1 MGGLPEPSMRL
12 TYQTDYALRLLMYLA
27 VQGDRRSSIH
37 EIATQYGISE
47 NHLMKVTQRLAA
59 LGYVDALRG
68 RSGGLKL
75 AGRAQDVRIG
85 DVVRAMEPDLE
96 IVECF
101 GAENTCAITP
111 ACALRHV
118 LDEARE
124 RFLEV
129 LDSYTLKQLVA
140 RPGKLR
146 IALNIVA

>member
-1 MGGLPEPSMRL
+1 MRL

-27 VQGDRRSSIH
+27 VQGERRSSIH
-37 EIATQYGISE
+37 EVASQYGISE
-47 NHLMKVTQRLAA
+47 NHLMKVTQKLAA

-75 AGRAQDVRIG
+75 AGAPEDLRIG
-85 DVVRAMEPDLE
+85 EIVRAMEPDFA

-101 GAENTCAITP
+101 GEDNTCNITP

-124 RFLEV
+124 SFLGV

-146 IALNIVA
+146 IALNIVS

>member
-1 MGGLPEPSMRL
+1 MRL
-12 TYQTDYALRLLMYLA
+12 TFQTDYALRMLMYLA

-59 LGYVDALRG
+59 LGYIDALRG

-75 AGRAQDVRIG
+75 AGKPEQISVG
-85 DVVRAMEPDLE
+85 DVIRAMEPDLA

-101 GAENTCAITP
+101 GSENTCSITP

-124 RFLEV
+124 SFLSV
-129 LDSYTLKQLVA
+129 LDNCTLKQLVA
-140 RPGKLR
+140 RPAKLR
-146 IALNIVA
+146 IALNIVT

>member
-1 MGGLPEPSMRL
+1 MRL
-12 TYQTDYALRLLMYLA
+12 TLQTDYSLRLLMYLA

-37 EIATQYGISE
+37 EIATQFEISK

-75 AGRAQDVRIG
+75 AGDPAQVCIG
-85 DVVRAMEPDLE
+85 DVVRAMEPDFA

-101 GAENTCAITP
+101 GSENTCTITP
-111 ACALRHV
+111 VCALRHV

-124 RFLEV
+124 SFLGV

-146 IALNIVA
+146 IALNIVT

>member
-1 MGGLPEPSMRL
+1 MRL
-12 TYQTDYALRLLMYLA
+12 TYQTDYALRMLMYLA

-47 NHLMKVTQRLAA
+47 NHLMKVTQRLSA

-75 AGRAQDVRIG
+75 AGKPEDIRIG
-85 DVVRAMEPDLE
+85 DIVREMEPDLE

-101 GAENTCAITP
+101 GAENTCTITP

-118 LDEARE
+118 LDEARQS
-124 RFLEV
+124 FLAV

-140 RPGKLR
+140 RPGKLK

>member
-1 MGGLPEPSMRL
+1 MRL

-27 VQGDRRSSIH
+27 VQGERRSSIH
-37 EIATQYGISE
+37 EVASQYGISE
-47 NHLMKVTQRLAA
+47 NHLMKVTQKLAA

-75 AGRAQDVRIG
+75 ACAPEDLRIG
-85 DVVRAMEPDLE
+85 EIVRAMEPDFA

-101 GAENTCAITP
+101 GEDNTCNITP

-124 RFLEV
+124 SFLGV

-146 IALNIVA
+146 IALNIVS

>member
-1 MGGLPEPSMRL
+1 MMRL
-12 TYQTDYALRLLMYLA
+12 TYQTDYALRMLMYLA

-75 AGRAQDVRIG
+75 AGDPGQIRIG
-85 DVVRAMEPDLE
+85 DVVRAMEPDLA

-101 GAENTCAITP
+101 GSENTCTITL
-111 ACALRHV
+111 ACGLRHV

-124 RFLEV
+124 SFLGV

-146 IALNIVA
+146 IALNLIT

>member
-1 MGGLPEPSMRL
+1 MRL
-12 TYQTDYALRLLMYLA
+12 TYQTDYALRMLMYLA
-27 VQGDRRSSIH
+27 VQGERRSSIR

-75 AGRAQDVRIG
+75 AAKAEDIRIG
-85 DVVRAMEPDLE
+85 DVVRAVEPDLQ

-111 ACALRHV
+111 VCALRNV

-124 RFLEV
+124 SFLGV
-129 LDSYTLKQLVA
+129 LDGYTLKQLVA

>member
-1 MGGLPEPSMRL
+1 MRL
-12 TYQTDYALRLLMYLA
+12 TYQTDYALRMLMYLS

-68 RSGGLKL
+68 RNGGLKL
-75 AGRAQDVRIG
+75 AIEAGQIRIG
-85 DVVRAMEPDLE
+85 DIVRSMEPDLA

-101 GAENTCAITP
+101 GPENTCAITP
-111 ACALRHV
+111 ACTLRHV

-124 RFLEV
+124 GFLGV

-146 IALNIVA
+146 IALNIMT

>member
-1 MGGLPEPSMRL
+1 MRL
-12 TYQTDYALRLLMYLA
+12 TYQTDYALRLLMFLA
-27 VQGDRRSSIH
+27 VQGERRSSIH
-37 EIATQYGISE
+37 EIATRYAISE

-75 AGRAQDVRIG
+75 AGRAEDIRIG
-85 DVVRAMEPDLE
+85 DVVRAIEPDLA

-101 GAENTCAITP
+101 GTDNQCAITP
-111 ACALRHV
+111 SCTLRHV
-118 LDEARE
+118 LDEARTS
-124 RFLEV
+124 FLDV

-146 IALNIVA
+146 IALNIVS

>member
-1 MGGLPEPSMRL
+1 MRL

-27 VQGDRRSSIH
+27 VQGERRSSIH
-37 EIATQYGISE
+37 EIATQYAISE

-68 RSGGLKL
+68 RGGGLKL
-75 AGRAQDVRIG
+75 AGKAEEIRVGAIVRE
-85 DVVRAMEPDLE
+85 MEPDLA
-96 IVECF
+96 IVECL
-101 GAENTCAITP
+101 GSENTCTITP

-124 RFLEV
+124 SFLAV
-129 LDSYTLKQLVA
+129 LDGYTLKQLVA

-146 IALNIVA
+146 IALNIVT